1 MAPVFA
7 LAMPEDIERIVELR
21 NATGEKLTRE
31 FGHGHWSH
39 LVKRETVA
47 SSMEKSRIYVLRE
60 RGRIVGTLRLQLK
73 KPSEYD
79 REWFTRA
86 RRPVFL
92 YDMAVDPARQR
103 RGLGRACIEGAIRAA
118 RAWPADALRLDAYD
132 HPAGAG
138 PFYEKCGFR
147 ETSRRV
153 FFRAPIIYYEMM
165 LAVEASSGPPS

>member
-1 MAPVFA
+1 MATKFT
-7 LAMPEDIERIVELR
+7 LAMPEDVVRIAELR
-21 NATGEKLTRE
+21 NAAGEKLTRE
-31 FGHGHWSH
+31 FGRGHWSH
-39 LVKRETVA
+39 PVTPEKVA
-47 SSMEKSRIYVLRE
+47 AALERSRLYVLHE
-60 RGRIVGTLRLQLK
+60 RGRIVGTLRLQPR

-79 REWFTRA
+79 RPWFTRV
-86 RRPVFL
+86 RRPLFL

-103 RGLGRACIEGAIRAA
+103 RGLGRACIAGAIRVA

-153 FFRAPIIYYEMM
+153 FFRAPIIYYELL
-165 LAVEASSGPPS
+165 LANRT

>member
-7 LAMPEDIERIVELR
+7 LAMPDDAARIAELR
-21 NATGEKLTRE
+21 NAAGEKLTRE

-39 LVKRETVA
+39 PVSAEKVA
-47 SSMEKSRIYVLRE
+47 AAMGRSRVYVLRE

-73 KPSEYD
+73 KSSEYD
-79 REWFTRA
+79 RPWFTRV

-103 RGLGRACIEGAIRAA
+103 RGLGRACIAGAIRVA

-132 HPAGAG
+132 HAAGAG
-138 PFYEKCGFR
+138 PFYVKCGFR

-153 FFRAPIIYYEMM
+153 YFRAPIIYYERM
-165 LAVEASSGPPS
+165 L

>member
-7 LAMPEDIERIVELR
+7 LAMPEDIGRIAELR
-21 NATGEKLTRE
+21 NAAGEKLTRE

-39 LVKRETVA
+39 PVTAEKVA
-47 SSMEKSRIYVLRE
+47 ANTEKSRLYVLRE
-60 RGRIVGTLRLQLK
+60 RQRIVGTLRLQMK

-79 REWFTRA
+79 KPWFTRV
-86 RRPVFL
+86 RRPLFL

-103 RGLGRACIEGAIRAA
+103 RGLIEGAIRVA

-153 FFRAPIIYYEMM
+153 FFRAPIIYYELM
-165 LAVEASSGPPS
+165 L

>member
-1 MAPVFA
+1 MPVFG
-7 LAMPEDIERIVELR
+7 LAMPEEATRIAELR
-21 NATGEKLTRE
+21 NAAADKLTRE
-31 FGHGHWSH
+31 FGRGHWSH
-39 LVKRETVA
+39 PVTAEKVA
-47 SSMEKSRIYVLRE
+47 DGMERSRVYVLRE
-60 RGRIVGTLRLQLK
+60 RGRVVGTLRLHLK

-79 REWFTRA
+79 RPWFTRA

-103 RGLGRACIEGAIRAA
+103 RGFGRACIEGAIRVA
-118 RAWPADALRLDAYD
+118 RAWPADAIRLDAYD

-153 FFRAPIIYYEMM
+153 YFRAPIIYYEMM
-165 LAVEASSGPPS
+165 L

>member
-7 LAMPEDIERIVELR
+7 LAMPEDIGRIVDLR
-21 NATGEKLTRE
+21 NAAGEKLTRE
-31 FGHGHWSH
+31 FGRGHWSH
-39 LVKRETVA
+39 PVTPEKVA
-47 SSMEKSRIYVLRE
+47 ANLEASRIYVLRE
-60 RGRIVGTLRLQLK
+60 RGLLVGTLRLQLK

-79 REWFTRA
+79 KPWFTRV
-86 RRPVFL
+86 RRPLFL

-103 RGLGRACIEGAIRAA
+103 RGLGRALIAGAIRVA

-138 PFYEKCGFR
+138 RFYEKCGFR

-153 FFRAPIIYYEMM
+153 FFRAPIIYYEMI
-165 LAVEASSGPPS
+165 L

>member
-7 LAMPEDIERIVELR
+7 MAMPEDIERIAELR

-31 FGHGHWSH
+31 FGRGHWSH
-39 LVKRETVA
+39 PVTAEKIAA
-47 SSMEKSRIYVLRE
+47 SLEKSRIYVLRE
-60 RGRIVGTLRLQLK
+60 RGRIVGTLRLQPK

-79 REWFTRA
+79 RPWFTRV
-86 RRPVFL
+86 RRPLFL

-103 RGLGRACIEGAIRAA
+103 RGLGRALIAGAVRVA
-118 RAWPADALRLDAYD
+118 RSWPADALRLDAYD

-147 ETSRRV
+147 ETARRV
-153 FFRAPIIYYEMM
+153 FFRAPIIYYEM
-165 LAVEASSGPPS
+165 LL

>member
-7 LAMPEDIERIVELR
+7 LAMPEDLSRIVELR
-21 NATGEKLTRE
+21 NAAGEKLTRE
-31 FGHGHWSH
+31 FGRGHWSH
-39 LVKRETVA
+39 PVTPEKLA
-47 SSMEKSRIYVLRE
+47 SNMEKSRIYVLRE

-79 REWFTRA
+79 RAWFTRV

-103 RGLGRACIEGAIRAA
+103 RGLGRALIAGAIRVA
-118 RAWPADALRLDAYD
+118 RAWPADAIRLDAYD

-138 PFYEKCGFR
+138 RFYEKCGFR

-153 FFRAPIIYYEMM
+153 YFRAPIIYYEMM
-165 LAVEASSGPPS
+165 L

>member
-7 LAMPEDIERIVELR
+7 MAMPEDSERIAELR
-21 NATGEKLTRE
+21 NAAGEKLTRE

-39 LVKRETVA
+39 PVPPEKIA
-47 SSMEKSRIYVLRE
+47 ANMEKSRVYVLRE
-60 RGRIVGTLRLQLK
+60 RGRIAGTLRLQLK

-79 REWFTRA
+79 RPYFTRV

-132 HPAGAG
+132 HAAGAG
-138 PFYEKCGFR
+138 TFYEKCGFR

-153 FFRAPIIYYEMM
+153 FFRAPIIYYERV
-165 LAVEASSGPPS
+165 LTGPA

>member
-7 LAMPEDIERIVELR
+7 MAMPEDIERIAQLR
-21 NATGEKLTRE
+21 NATDEKLTRE
-31 FGHGHWSH
+31 FGRGHWSH
-39 LVKRETVA
+39 PVTAEKIAANL
-47 SSMEKSRIYVLRE
+47 EKSRIYVVRE
-60 RGRIVGTLRLQLK
+60 RGRIVGTLRLQPK

-79 REWFTRA
+79 RPWFTRV
-86 RRPVFL
+86 RRPLFL

-103 RGLGRACIEGAIRAA
+103 RGLGRALSAGAGRVA
-118 RAWPADALRLDAYD
+118 RSGPADALRLDAYD

-165 LAVEASSGPPS
+165 L

>member
-1 MAPVFA
+1 
-7 LAMPEDIERIVELR
+7 
-21 NATGEKLTRE
+21 
-31 FGHGHWSH
+31 
-39 LVKRETVA
+39 
-47 SSMEKSRIYVLRE
+47 MEKSRIYVLRE
-60 RGRIVGTLRLQLK
+60 RDRIVGTLRLQPK

-79 REWFTRA
+79 RAWFTRV
-86 RRPVFL
+86 RRPLFL

-103 RGLGRACIEGAIRAA
+103 SGLGRTCIEGAIRAA

-165 LAVEASSGPPS
+165 LATET

>member
-7 LAMPEDIERIVELR
+7 LATPDDAARIAELR
-21 NATGEKLTRE
+21 NAAGEKLTRE

-39 LVKRETVA
+39 AVSAEKVA
-47 SSMEKSRIYVLRE
+47 AAMERSRVYVLRE

-79 REWFTRA
+79 RPWFTRV

-92 YDMAVDPARQR
+92 SDMAVDPARQR
-103 RGLGRACIEGAIRAA
+103 RGLGRACIAGAIRVA

-132 HPAGAG
+132 HAAGAG
-138 PFYEKCGFR
+138 PFYVKCGFR
-147 ETSRRV
+147 EASRRV
-153 FFRAPIIYYEMM
+153 YFRAPIIYYEKM
-165 LAVEASSGPPS
+165 L